1 MSTAVEA
8 PGREAQEQLIG
19 RCYTKARRHPL
30 VIGQLPG
37 GGRLW
42 GGPYTVPQAIVMAVS
57 FAVLL
62 LFREAWAHF
71 GLLLN
76 VIVAFAV
83 PYCLGLV
90 VRRVHVDGRNPLA
103 VAGSAMGLL
112 AAPLGGRLGGRPLRR
127 LGRRSLVRGVCTLTW
142 QGPAGTAARTMRPAS
157 TLRQP
162 AAEFRG
168 VTTVR
173 STPGR
178 QSTTAAADGGA
189 QQASGTARPQV
200 LSGVGAL
207 LAARDAGASSRT
219 AQGG

>member
-1 MSTAVEA
+1 MSTAAEA
-8 PGREAQEQLIG
+8 PGHEVLEQLIG

-42 GGPYTVPQAIVMAVS
+42 GGPYTFAQAVVMAVS

-62 LFREAWAHF
+62 LFREAWAHL

-83 PYCLGLV
+83 PYGLGLV

-112 AAPLGGRLGGRPLRR
+112 AAPSGGRLGGRPLKR
-127 LGRRSLVRGVCTLTW
+127 LGRRSPVRGVCTLTW
-142 QGPAGTAARTMRPAS
+142 AARPV
-157 TLRQP
+157 RQP
-162 AAEFRG
+162 AGEFGG

-173 STPGR
+173 SVPDR
-178 QSTTAAADGGA
+178 QITAVAGGGA
-189 QQASGTARPQV
+189 QPASGTTRPQV
-200 LSGVGAL
+200 LSGVGML
-207 LAARDAGASSRT
+207 LAARDADASPRA
-219 AQGG
+219 AQGGGVGCR